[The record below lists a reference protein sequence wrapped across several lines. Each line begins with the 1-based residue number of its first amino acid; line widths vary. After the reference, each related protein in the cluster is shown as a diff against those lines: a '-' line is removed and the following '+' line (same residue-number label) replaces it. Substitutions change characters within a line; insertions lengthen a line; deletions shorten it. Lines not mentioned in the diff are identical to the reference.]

1 MTMNIMRPLLLR
13 STYQIPEK
21 ALEFAA
27 NFDNTWLTTKEM
39 ASLLDVNIQVLYN
52 MRQDYFSSN
61 KYVTKRNL
69 SPQDRAYF
77 WHSQSVVQRLL
88 KLRQTF
94 PHQADDGFEIKDK
107 VQKFDSAKENSI
119 GESGI
124 VLDVNTLQEEE
135 PAEVCPKPPSQGKPA
150 PAKSI
155 PAKPAQSTSSA
166 LTHTEVMK
174 TFQVASRFGGS
185 FMKAIAVAGLH
196 ADPDNVGKILR
207 TWPNIKQQYGPGT
220 PFYEGEA

>member
-1 MTMNIMRPLLLR
+1 MNIMRPLLLR

-27 NFDNTWLTTKEM
+27 KFGETWLTTEEM
-39 ASLLDVNIQVLYN
+39 ASLLNITIQQLCLVRKGLFN
-52 MRQDYFSSN
+52 SD
-61 KYVTKRNL
+61 KYVCMRNTK
-69 SPQDRAYF
+69 PQDRAF
-77 WHSQSVVQRLL
+77 IWHAQSVVNRLED
-88 KLRQTF
+88 LRLAF
-94 PHQADDGFEIKDK
+94 PHESDDGHQILIKIQEYDAAA
-107 VQKFDSAKENSI
+107 QNPI

-124 VLDVNTLQEEE
+124 VLDMNTAQEEE
-135 PAEVCPKPPSQGKPA
+135 PAEVGPQPPSQGKPA

-155 PAKPAQSTSSA
+155 PTKPAQSASSA
-166 LTHTEVMK
+166 LTHTEIMK
-174 TFQVASRFGGS
+174 TFEVASRFGGS

-220 PFYEGEA
+220 PFYEEEA

>member
-1 MTMNIMRPLLLR
+1 MNIMRPLLLR
-13 STYQIPEK
+13 GTYQIPET

-39 ASLLDVNIQVLYN
+39 AALLDVNIQVLYN
-52 MRQDYFSSN
+52 MREGYFNSS
-61 KYVTKRNL
+61 KYVAKRNL
-69 SPQDRAYF
+69 TPQDRAYF
-77 WHSQSVVQRLL
+77 WHAQAVVQRLL

-94 PHQADDGFEIKDK
+94 PQQADDGFEIKDK
-107 VQKFDSAKENSI
+107 VQKLDNAEGTSI

-124 VLDVNTLQEEE
+124 VLNVTTDEEEE
-135 PAEVCPKPPSQGKPA
+135 PAKVCPKPPSQGKPA

-155 PAKPAQSTSSA
+155 PAKPAKSASSA

-174 TFQVASRFGGS
+174 TFEVASRFGGS
-185 FMKAIAVAGLH
+185 FMKAIAIAGLH

-220 PFYEGEA
+220 PFYEEEA